1 MLPGWPR
8 HATCMYLSAADDISP
23 QSVQDSLEF
32 SSMIAMYSYD
42 LVRTLL
48 QYVCTQHL
56 RIFIHLCRCTCLLPH
71 MLTHGLLCFGL
82 NFPRPM
88 SMTWEFSPVHC
99 MYWYATGENSKPG
112 IPCTLYM
119 YAPVVNSPMCIPW
132 TCALATIEN
141 SKPCMPCTFTCM
153 LQLWILTSHSTYMYA
168 SYYWEFKARYAMYYS
183 CTVNLWPFQPF
194 DLVGHWNLCIRVTK
208 DASLKKKLQ
217 IIFSALHSS
226 LWMFQ
231 NILGV
236 VVEKVEDLG

>member
-1 MLPGWPR
+1 MYKTSRSMLIFSKDMTFTLGCTVVVCYQGDPDMS
-8 HATCMYLSAADDISP
+8 HVCTCLLLMTFLSRVS
-23 QSVQDSLEF
+23 SLEF
-32 SSMIAMYSYD
+32 SSMIGMYSYD

-132 TCALATIEN
+132 TCVLATIEN

-153 LQLWILTSHSTYMYA
+153 LQL
-168 SYYWEFKARYAMYYS
+168 
-183 CTVNLWPFQPF
+183 
-194 DLVGHWNLCIRVTK
+194 
-208 DASLKKKLQ
+208 
-217 IIFSALHSS
+217 
-226 LWMFQ
+226 
-231 NILGV
+231 
-236 VVEKVEDLG
+236 